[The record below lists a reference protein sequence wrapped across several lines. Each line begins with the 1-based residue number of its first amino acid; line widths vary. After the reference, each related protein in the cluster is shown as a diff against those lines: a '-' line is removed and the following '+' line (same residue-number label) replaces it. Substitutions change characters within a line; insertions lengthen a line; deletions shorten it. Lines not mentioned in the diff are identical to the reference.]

1 MLKKDRSKHMIF
13 QLLIVTVSLYFLT
26 PYTSLKY
33 IRDKK
38 GVFVTYV
45 VRCNNSF
52 MKSSFQRH
60 TAKHIIIYISTYLIS
75 LSTLVWSIIFDYIFF
90 FFSIFTSQS
99 EDGIAYRE
107 GSIHQGDKLLEV
119 NGVNLKK
126 SSQEEACKALRVRKG
141 FLAKK

>member
-1 MLKKDRSKHMIF
+1 MFKKKIQKLYFSYLFSSQELIRPCMLKKDRSKHMIF

-75 LSTLVWSIIFDYIFF
+75 LSTLVWSIIFDYLFF
-90 FFSIFTSQS
+90 FFDLFILVR
-99 EDGIAYRE
+99 GRYCL
-107 GSIHQGDKLLEV
+107 QG
-119 NGVNLKK
+119 
-126 SSQEEACKALRVRKG
+126 G
-141 FLAKK
+141 FNSPGRQVARS

>member
-13 QLLIVTVSLYFLT
+13 QLFIVTVSLYFLT

-75 LSTLVWSIIFDYIFF
+75 LSTLVWSIIFDYL
-90 FFSIFTSQS
+90 FFSSIFASQS

>member
-75 LSTLVWSIIFDYIFF
+75 LSTLVWSIIFDYL
-90 FFSIFTSQS
+90 FFSSIFASQS

-107 GSIHQGDKLLEV
+107 GSIHQGDTLLEV

-141 FLAKK
+141 FSAKK

>member
-26 PYTSLKY
+26 PYTPLKY

-45 VRCNNSF
+45 VRCKNSF
-52 MKSSFQRH
+52 TKSSFQRH

-75 LSTLVWSIIFDYIFF
+75 LSTLVWSIIFDYLF

-119 NGVNLKK
+119 NGVTLKK

-141 FLAKK
+141 FSA